1 MRVVL
6 TPTSSR
12 LVRVR
17 PAAPECHLLLLDTAV
32 KERRRTMDKLPG
44 DYALIETTGA
54 LFGLAFSVA
63 VIVAVFSVALAAFFH
78 AFGF

>member
-1 MRVVL
+1 
-6 TPTSSR
+6 
-12 LVRVR
+12 
-17 PAAPECHLLLLDTAV
+17 
-32 KERRRTMDKLPG
+32 MDKLPG